1 MLLNWE
7 NIKKTARNE
16 VSDAAATI
24 WKYLKIGKSRLDRL
38 NTNKS
43 LNKTYRELGIET
55 DKQINDDAK
64 NDIRKNL
71 KVINMINKIKVFKQD
86 IIDNKLKI
94 RIIRNGPVIQTKIDE
109 VIDHHPQPEREK
121 RSRQNK

>member
-1 MLLNWE
+1 MSSKGKS
-7 NIKKTARNE
+7 IKKTMKDE
-16 VSDAAATI
+16 LSGAATKI

-38 NTNKS
+38 NTNIS

-64 NDIRKNL
+64 NDIRGNP

-94 RIIRNGPVIQTKIDE
+94 KNIRKGSVIQPKMDE
-109 VIDHHPQPEREK
+109 VIKHRPEPEREK
-121 RSRQNK
+121 RFRH

>member
-1 MLLNWE
+1 M
-7 NIKKTARNE
+7 
-16 VSDAAATI
+16 
-24 WKYLKIGKSRLDRL
+24 

-64 NDIRKNL
+64 KDIRKNP

-94 RIIRNGPVIQTKIDE
+94 QIIRKESILQIKMDE
-109 VIDHHPQPEREK
+109 VIDHRPVARTK
-121 RSRQNK
+121 NKFRKKK

>member
-64 NDIRKNL
+64 QDIRKNP

-94 RIIRNGPVIQTKIDE
+94 KTIRKGSVIQPKMDE
-109 VIDHHPQPEREK
+109 VIDHRPEPEREK
-121 RSRQNK
+121 RSRQQK

>member
-1 MLLNWE
+1 MLSNWE
-7 NIKKTARNE
+7 NIKKTVKKE
-16 VSDAAATI
+16 LSDAAAAI
-24 WKYLKIGKSRLDRL
+24 WKYLKIRKSRLDRL

-55 DKQINDDAK
+55 DKQINDDTK
-64 NDIRKNL
+64 KDIRNNP

-94 RIIRNGPVIQTKIDE
+94 QIIRKGSVLQTKMDE
-109 VIDHHPQPEREK
+109 VIDHRPVARK
-121 RSRQNK
+121 KKKV

>member
-1 MLLNWE
+1 MLSNWKS
-7 NIKKTARNE
+7 IKKTVKDE
-16 VSDAAATI
+16 LSDAATTI

-64 NDIRKNL
+64 KDIRKNP

-94 RIIRNGPVIQTKIDE
+94 QIIRKESILQIKMDE
-109 VIDHHPQPEREK
+109 VIDHRPVARTK
-121 RSRQNK
+121 NKFRKKK